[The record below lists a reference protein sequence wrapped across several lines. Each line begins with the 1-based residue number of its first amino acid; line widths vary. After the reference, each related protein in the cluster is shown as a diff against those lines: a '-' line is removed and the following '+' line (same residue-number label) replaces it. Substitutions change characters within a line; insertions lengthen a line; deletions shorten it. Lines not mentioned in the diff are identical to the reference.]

1 MGKWDTVEENERG
14 DRPVTI
20 LVETDKRSRVVI
32 PGHSNQR
39 FIVRENSDGSILLQP
54 AIVVAEAQAEYDES
68 PELQDLLTRA
78 AGSKSVQRSRRRRL
92 A

>member
-1 MGKWDTVEENERG
+1 M
-14 DRPVTI
+14 TI
-20 LVETDKRSRVVI
+20 LVETDQRSRVVI

-54 AIVVAEAQAEYDES
+54 AVVVAEAQAEYDQS

-78 AGSKSVQRSRRRRL
+78 AASKSVQRARRRRL

>member
-1 MGKWDTVEENERG
+1 MQGNEG
-14 DRPVTI
+14 DRPMTI
-20 LVETDKRSRVVI
+20 LVETDQRSRVVI

-39 FIVRENSDGSILLQP
+39 FIVQENSDGSILLQP
-54 AIVVAEAQAEYDES
+54 AVVVAEAQSEYDES

-78 AGSKSVQRSRRRRL
+78 AASKSVQRTRRRRL